1 MEEEQQQLLGEPE
14 VFETED
20 AVEQSFSTSSHLEKI
35 PDHLSDSI
43 DSLKINVED
52 SRGKFVTKNL
62 DTSLQDY
69 SESIVSFRRRRQQS
83 QRNQSEYEML
93 GEEADENNLLKKE
106 TNLQKFNRLQFEI
119 TQFITQ
125 IADSG
130 NEKDHDDKSNHSN
143 SSIATELNLLRHQ
156 LESLSKNEQTAKI
169 INPKIDIQQSAALQ
183 QNLSNK
189 LLQQISTLVSHSNST
204 QENGDLQ
211 KASNPSLTYELY
223 LTPDHTKLREIS
235 KTSSLEQR
243 IAHLEEL
250 VGGQQ
255 LNPSGLGK
263 PILEVVEQ
271 LKEKSDSLS
280 SPSNIAD
287 LQKNVQLFNHQIE
300 TAIEKKKAFAN
311 IAPAINEQKI
321 NELFDIVNKWDVTAQ
336 QLPSIVQRLQ
346 SLRNL
351 HEQSISFVNT
361 VQQVESQQEE
371 MRQLLQSNNELAS
384 KLEGNFSSNMNVIQ
398 SNISSLEK
406 RFDDLR
412 RKLEAMGLETF

>member
-1 MEEEQQQLLGEPE
+1 M
-14 VFETED
+14 T
-20 AVEQSFSTSSHLEKI
+20 
-35 PDHLSDSI
+35 
-43 DSLKINVED
+43 
-52 SRGKFVTKNL
+52 
-62 DTSLQDY
+62 DY